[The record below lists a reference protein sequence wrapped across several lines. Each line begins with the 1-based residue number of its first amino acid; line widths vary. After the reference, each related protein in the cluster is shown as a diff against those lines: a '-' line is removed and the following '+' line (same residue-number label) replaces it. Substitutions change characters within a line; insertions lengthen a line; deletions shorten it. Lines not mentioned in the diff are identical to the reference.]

1 MIDVNQD
8 FWLMSG
14 ITGIVAA
21 QYFWINDR
29 YGSKIPVQSPA
40 RERQLSVHTGSSPW
54 HDECPVWNPFKTFSD
69 G

>member
-29 YGSKIPVQSPA
+29 NGWRSQWVDATPTRNRVPGSLPQKAIWS
-40 RERQLSVHTGSSPW
+40 
-54 HDECPVWNPFKTFSD
+54 
-69 G
+69 